1 VDLRSSPGWLVVLAG
16 VALVVVA
23 CGSQAAPV
31 SQGKHA
37 AAARPKIGY
46 ADIGGYRLAYECAG
60 TGRPTV
66 ILEAGYTASG
76 IDTYAPAILPALT
89 RRNRVCTYDRAGD
102 GLSDARPASIRPLT
116 AATQAREL
124 HTLLEA
130 IHAGP
135 PYVLV
140 GHSYGGMITREF
152 AALYRHQVAGMVL
165 LDASSEPEVAV
176 YDRLHAGPWI
186 DGTVQPAPNQ
196 RIDIHATVGELK
208 RSPRLGQMPLIVIT
222 AGILQD
228 RWLKTVP
235 GLEAKARP
243 CSPPCRLTPSMSWT
257 AGSVTSSQRWTRGS
271 SSPPPRPCCRPRPA
285 GMHSPH
291 AHRTFAR
298 SRPPNACAAGNW
310 AISGYDIR
318 QAATISTNGTGH
330 AELASTRGHWPGSLG
345 RSGQYVR
352 TSSTSGVSQMPAGIG
367 LAAPAGQ
374 ICARQL
380 ISVEGPLSAPNGGYA
395 CSSRLW
401 RRHAR

>member
-1 VDLRSSPGWLVVLAG
+1 MDLRSPPGWLVVLVG
-16 VALVVVA
+16 VALAVVA
-23 CGSQAAPV
+23 CGSQAPPV

-76 IDTYAPAILPALT
+76 IDTYGPAILPALA

-102 GLSDARPASIRPLT
+102 GLSDARPASISPLT

-130 IHAGP
+130 IHVGP

-196 RIDIHATVGELK
+196 RIDIHATVHELA
-208 RSPRLGQMPLIVIT
+208 RAPRLGQMPLIVIT

-228 RWLKTVP
+228 RWLRTVP
-235 GLEAKARP
+235 GLEAKAQI
-243 CSPPCRLTPSMSWT
+243 RLASLS
-257 AGSVTSSQRWTRGS
+257 ADSIHVLDRGVGHLI
-271 SSPPPRPCCRPRPA
+271 PA
-285 GMHSPH
+285 LD
-291 AHRTFAR
+291 
-298 SRPPNACAAGNW
+298 SRIVIAA
-310 AISGYDIR
+310 A
-318 QAATISTNGTGH
+318 QAVLSAAASGH
-330 AELASTRGHWPGSLG
+330 ALAPCAQDFRSVPAAECLRRGQLG
-345 RSGQYVR
+345 HQR
-352 TSSTSGVSQMPAGIG
+352 I
-367 LAAPAGQ
+367 
-374 ICARQL
+374 
-380 ISVEGPLSAPNGGYA
+380 
-395 CSSRLW
+395 
-401 RRHAR
+401 

>member
-1 VDLRSSPGWLVVLAG
+1 MDLRSPPGWLVVLVG
-16 VALVVVA
+16 VALAVVA
-23 CGSQAAPV
+23 CGSHAPPV

-37 AAARPKIGY
+37 VAARPKIGY

-76 IDTYAPAILPALT
+76 IDTYGPAIVPALA

-130 IHAGP
+130 IHVGA

-140 GHSYGGMITREF
+140 GHSYGGMIIREF

-186 DGTVQPAPNQ
+186 DGTVLLAPNQ
-196 RIDIHATVGELK
+196 RIDIHATVRELK

-235 GLEAKARP
+235 GLEAKAQT
-243 CSPPCRLTPSMSWT
+243 RLATLSADSIH
-257 AGSVTSSQRWTRGS
+257 VLDRGIGHLI
-271 SSPPPRPCCRPRPA
+271 PALDPRVVI
-285 GMHSPH
+285 
-291 AHRTFAR
+291 
-298 SRPPNACAAGNW
+298 AA
-310 AISGYDIR
+310 A
-318 QAATISTNGTGH
+318 QAVSAAASGH
-330 AELASTRGHWPGSLG
+330 ALASCPQDFRSVPAAECLRRGQLG
-345 RSGQYVR
+345 HQR
-352 TSSTSGVSQMPAGIG
+352 I
-367 LAAPAGQ
+367 
-374 ICARQL
+374 
-380 ISVEGPLSAPNGGYA
+380 
-395 CSSRLW
+395 
-401 RRHAR
+401 